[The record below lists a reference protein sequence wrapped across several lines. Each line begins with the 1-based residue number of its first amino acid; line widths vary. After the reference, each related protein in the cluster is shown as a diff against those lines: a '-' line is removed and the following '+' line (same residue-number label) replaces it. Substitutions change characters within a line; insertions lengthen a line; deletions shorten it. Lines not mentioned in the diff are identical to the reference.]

1 MFARIA
7 SFVLAASCLV
17 VAHVPC
23 AVAQESAYCRKVK
36 ARAASDAVLLMTP
49 KVVAQALRFPSSG
62 RIATSNASLGDD
74 VELRAGLAYSPVD
87 ALRGSLL
94 SGIGDADCR
103 QHAAGRRI
111 DDVLVGAT
119 DRPRLL
125 ARSAERD
132 YLLAHRAE
140 WLSLLEAA
148 DGELKAGLLTVTEI
162 YELHRLTQ
170 ALERRLIETQ
180 NEVSRLIVVSEGRPM
195 LGPTPLARGYVEQ
208 TADLERKVAAL
219 RRLDPWSFTITGG
232 VVPFGNNAPDW
243 FGFAEV
249 SFSLGGVVRE
259 SRESRYLQ
267 AREDEVRSESYELP
281 SKLALFRKL
290 VAADLSN
297 TERELASVQAE
308 VSFAKSAL
316 EKLTAVDAPNA
327 TQSRATLTLQRIS
340 AEADEVLLRTQIR
353 ELAALAEGIRES

>member
-1 MFARIA
+1 MFTRVA
-7 SFVLAASCLV
+7 SFALAASCLV
-17 VAHVPC
+17 VAHAPS
-23 AVAQESAYCRKVK
+23 AEARESAYCRKVK
-36 ARAASDAVLLMTP
+36 ARAASDALLLMTP
-49 KVVAQALRFPSSG
+49 KIVAQALRFPSSG
-62 RIATSNASLGDD
+62 RIDAANASVGDD
-74 VELRAGLAYSPVD
+74 IELRAGLAYSPVD

-119 DRPRLL
+119 DRPRLS

-132 YLLAHRAE
+132 YLRAHRAE
-140 WLSLLEAA
+140 WQSLLDAA

-170 ALERRLIETQ
+170 ALERRLIETE
-180 NEVSRLIVVSEGRPM
+180 NEVSRLTVVLEGQPT

-208 TADLERKVAAL
+208 TAELERKVATL
-219 RRLDPWSFTITGG
+219 RRFDPWSFTITGG
-232 VVPFGNNAPDW
+232 VVPLGHNAPDW

-249 SFSLGGVVRE
+249 SFSLGGALRE
-259 SRESRYLQ
+259 SRESSYLQ
-267 AREDEVRSESYELP
+267 AREDEVRTESYELP
-281 SKLALFRKL
+281 SKLALFRKV
-290 VAADLSN
+290 VAADLSSAQ
-297 TERELASVQAE
+297 RELASVQAE
-308 VSFAKSAL
+308 VSFAKSAI
-316 EKLTAVDAPNA
+316 EKLNAVDAPNA

>member
-1 MFARIA
+1 
-7 SFVLAASCLV
+7 
-17 VAHVPC
+17 
-23 AVAQESAYCRKVK
+23 
-36 ARAASDAVLLMTP
+36 MTP

-62 RIATSNASLGDD
+62 RIDASNASVGDD

-94 SGIGDADCR
+94 SGIGDADCQ

-111 DDVLVGAT
+111 DDVLIGAT
-119 DRPRLL
+119 ERPRLV

-132 YLLAHRAE
+132 YLLTHRAD

-148 DGELKAGLLTVTEI
+148 DGEVKAGLLTLTEV
-162 YELHRLTQ
+162 YELHRMTQ
-170 ALERRLIETQ
+170 TLERRLVESE
-180 NEVSRLIVVSEGRPM
+180 NEVSRLQVATEGRPM
-195 LGPTPLARGYVEQ
+195 AATTPLARGYVEQ
-208 TADLERKVAAL
+208 TAELERKVATL
-219 RRLDPWSFTITGG
+219 RRFDPWSFTITGG
-232 VVPFGNNAPDW
+232 VVPFGHNAPDW

-249 SFSLGGVVRE
+249 SFSLGGLVRE

-267 AREDEVRSESYELP
+267 ARADEVRSESYELP
-281 SKLALFRKL
+281 SKLAHFRKL

-297 TERELASVQAE
+297 AERELASVQAE
-308 VSFAKSAL
+308 VSYATSAL
-316 EKLTAVDAPNA
+316 EKLAAVDAPNA

-353 ELAALAEGIRES
+353 ELSALAEGIRES